1 MGKHQTFYLIG
12 VTQVL
17 SLIGSRMTSIGVGL
31 WLFQRTG
38 VTTPLLLAAF
48 FAELPGMLGGS
59 LAGVL
64 VDRWERRQV
73 LILADAGQ
81 AVGTILLLASVLSGQ
96 FQLWRLYLIVLFQ
109 GTFVILQQPAKNA
122 ATTMLVSETH
132 RERANAIQQMAF
144 PLAGVVAPVLTG
156 LVYTWVGLN
165 RVILVGL
172 ATFNLSSGKISA
184 ITRQFFASNVLIP
197 PS

>member
-1 MGKHQTFYLIG
+1 MGKRQTFYLIV
-12 VTQVL
+12 VTQTL

-31 WLFQRTG
+31 WLFQRTS

-81 AVGTILLLASVLSGQ
+81 AVGTVLLLTSILSGQ
-96 FQLWRLYLIVLFQ
+96 FQLWHLYLIVLFQ
-109 GTFVILQQPAKNA
+109 GGFAILQQPAKDA

-132 RERANAIQQMAF
+132 RERANAIQQMGF

-156 LVYTWVGLN
+156 LIYAWADLSG
-165 RVILVGL
+165 VIL
-172 ATFNLSSGKISA
+172 T
-184 ITRQFFASNVLIP
+184 
-197 PS
+197 

>member
-1 MGKHQTFYLIG
+1 
-12 VTQVL
+12 
-17 SLIGSRMTSIGVGL
+17 MTSIGVGL

-81 AVGTILLLASVLSGQ
+81 AVVTILLLASVLS
-96 FQLWRLYLIVLFQ
+96 
-109 GTFVILQQPAKNA
+109 N
-122 ATTMLVSETH
+122 
-132 RERANAIQQMAF
+132 
-144 PLAGVVAPVLTG
+144 
-156 LVYTWVGLN
+156 
-165 RVILVGL
+165 
-172 ATFNLSSGKISA
+172 
-184 ITRQFFASNVLIP
+184 
-197 PS
+197 